1 MKAQLTEKPIKTSVP
16 CRIDMGGTL
25 DISTIYLPLQAAQ
38 PSTFNIALGLR
49 TFVTLNS
56 YKKGYIKISSKG
68 FETAEFKSDPI
79 PFIHPLGLMF
89 AIAKYFNA
97 DGVHIDIKS
106 TSPPRS
112 ALGGSSS
119 AAVALVAAFFK
130 LLQKELNPAHIVW
143 LAHYIEA
150 GVARV
155 PCGVQDQ
162 LAAAYGGVNQWFFA
176 MDKTGPAFKRET
188 ILEEKSDIEELNNN
202 ILIAYCGIPHESKD
216 INQKWINSFLKGETQ
231 EEFKEIAG
239 LSRYFSKAIRNRKFA
254 LAGQFMNIETEIR
267 LKMTP
272 EVLDN
277 TGKKL
282 FEIAKQNGCGARF
295 TGAGG
300 GGCLWAIGES
310 DSIRKLHPQWW
321 TVLKTVKDAKILKTG
336 IDKQGICVH

>member
-1 MKAQLTEKPIKTSVP
+1 MKKTEPPIRTSVP

-25 DISTIYLPLQAAQ
+25 DISTIYLPLQAFQ
-38 PSTFNIALGLR
+38 PSTFNIALNLR
-49 TFVTLNS
+49 TFVTLSS

-68 FETAEFKSDPI
+68 FETAEFKSDQL
-79 PFIHPLGLMF
+79 PFIHPMGLMF

-97 DGVHIDIKS
+97 DGIHIDIESK
-106 TSPPRS
+106 SPPRS

-119 AAVALVAAFFK
+119 AAVALVAAFCK
-130 LLQKELNPAHIVW
+130 LLQKELNPAYIAW

-150 GVARV
+150 AVARV

-162 LAAAYGGVNQWFFA
+162 LAAAYGGVNQWFFSMA
-176 MDKTGPAFKRET
+176 RTGPVFKQKA
-188 ILEEKSDIEELNNN
+188 ILYKESDIENLNNN
-202 ILIAYCGIPHESKD
+202 ILVAYCGVPHESKD
-216 INQKWINSFLKGETQ
+216 INQKWIDSFLKGETQ
-231 EEFKEIAG
+231 EKFKEIAQKSN
-239 LSRYFSKAIRNRKFA
+239 LFAEAVSKRQFS

-282 FEIAKQNGCGARF
+282 FEIAKQSGCGARF

-300 GGCLWAIGES
+300 GGCLWAIGEPEA
-310 DSIRKLHPQWW
+310 IRKFRPQWQG
-321 TVLKTVKDAKILKTG
+321 VLERVKDARILESR
-336 IDKQGICVH
+336 IDSLGIC